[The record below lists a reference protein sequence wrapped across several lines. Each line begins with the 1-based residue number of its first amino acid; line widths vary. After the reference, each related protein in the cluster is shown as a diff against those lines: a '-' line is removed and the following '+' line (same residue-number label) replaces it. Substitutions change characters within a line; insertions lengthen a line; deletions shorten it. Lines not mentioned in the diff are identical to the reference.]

1 MKCSTLAS
9 ALLAYC
15 SVMERER
22 PEQDEEAPIGTPAL
36 ACQTQAAPEAP
47 AMRLPSRALVVD
59 DSLVVADV
67 VTALLRRTGWTVDV
81 ATTVDAALEH
91 VRGVPHDLVVCDVC
105 MPNGGGPAVYYA
117 TITRRP
123 DLTNRFL
130 FITGNVDDPEP
141 WRFLAKIRAHVL
153 EKPFTG
159 RALRHALIKVIA

>member
-1 MKCSTLAS
+1 MIFSELAS

-22 PEQDEEAPIGTPAL
+22 QARDDEGLIGEPAV
-36 ACQTQAAPEAP
+36 ACQTHAGPEAS
-47 AMRLPSRALVVD
+47 ATRLPSRALVVD

-67 VTALLRRTGWTVDV
+67 VTALLRRTGWTVDI
-81 ATTVDAALEH
+81 ATSVDAALEY
-91 VRGVPHDLVVCDVC
+91 VRGVPYDLVVCDVC

-153 EKPFTG
+153 
-159 RALRHALIKVIA
+159 

>member
-1 MKCSTLAS
+1 MRCGGLAS
-9 ALLAYC
+9 ALLTYC
-15 SVMERER
+15 PVMERER
-22 PEQDEEAPIGTPAL
+22 PQPDEDALTAPGVG
-36 ACQTQAAPEAP
+36 CQTSATPDGAGT
-47 AMRLPSRALVVD
+47 RLPSRALVVD

-81 ATTVDAALEH
+81 ATSVDAALEH
-91 VRGVPHDLVVCDVC
+91 VRGVPYDLVVCDVC
-105 MPNGGGPAVYYA
+105 MPDGGGPAVYYA

-123 DLTNRFL
+123 DLANRFL

>member
-1 MKCSTLAS
+1 M
-9 ALLAYC
+9 LAYC

-22 PEQDEEAPIGTPAL
+22 PARDDEGLIGEPAV
-36 ACQTQAAPEAP
+36 ACQTQAGPETSAT
-47 AMRLPSRALVVD
+47 RLPSRALVVD

-67 VTALLRRTGWTVDV
+67 VTALLRRTGWTVDI
-81 ATTVDAALEH
+81 ATSVDAALEY
-91 VRGVPHDLVVCDVC
+91 VRGVPYDLVVCDVC

-159 RALRHALIKVIA
+159 RALRHAHIKVIA

>member
-1 MKCSTLAS
+1 MALFALAS
-9 ALLAYC
+9 GLLGYWA
-15 SVMERER
+15 VMETPGSERE
-22 PEQDEEAPIGTPAL
+22 ETIWAGTPSVV
-36 ACQTQAAPEAP
+36 CQGQPAEPAPT
-47 AMRLPSRALVVD
+47 RLPSRALVVD

-91 VRGVPHDLVVCDVC
+91 VRGVPYDLVVCDVC
-105 MPNGGGPAVYYA
+105 MPDGGGPAVYYA

-123 DLTNRFL
+123 DLANRFL
-130 FITGNVDDPEP
+130 FITGNMDDPEP

>member
-1 MKCSTLAS
+1 M
-9 ALLAYC
+9 LAYC
-15 SVMERER
+15 AVMEREL
-22 PEQDEEAPIGTPAL
+22 PEPNEETLIDEPVVG
-36 ACQTQAAPEAP
+36 CQTQATVEP
-47 AMRLPSRALVVD
+47 AASRLPSRALVVD

-81 ATTVDAALEH
+81 ATTVDAALEY
-91 VRGVPHDLVVCDVC
+91 VRGVPYDLVVCDVC

-159 RALRHALIKVIA
+159 RALRHALIKVID